1 MPVGVCTLAAN
12 DGVPPNRPRPWN
24 GNGNGNGNDV
34 DVDRHEALEAT
45 KKGLCCDAALAKEGE
60 LDAGEA
66 IELSAPPQSRPEP
79 VRCHGSRDIRD
90 ASSFL
95 D

>member
-1 MPVGVCTLAAN
+1 
-12 DGVPPNRPRPWN
+12 
-24 GNGNGNGNDV
+24 
-34 DVDRHEALEAT
+34 
-45 KKGLCCDAALAKEGE
+45 LAKEGE

-66 IELSAPPQSRPEP
+66 IELGAPPQSPQSRPEL
-79 VRCHGSRDIRD
+79 VRRHGSRDIRD